1 MPERIPEYMPE
12 RMPDRML
19 EYRSNIS
26 NIYFQMVCQ
35 KLCPNNGSGWGS
47 LEESNCLD
55 NTLLSNCAQKV
66 FGAKQFQ
73 KPFIQKHFIH
83 ISLGKAV
90 PFTLGSQIHA
100 ES

>member
-1 MPERIPEYMPE
+1 MSDRMPAKILHQRRDKMPE
-12 RMPDRML
+12 RMLNKMPVSIAFHINCWYIRQR
-19 EYRSNIS
+19 E
-26 NIYFQMVCQ
+26 CQ
-35 KLCPNNGSGWGS
+35 REW
-47 LEESNCLD
+47 
-55 NTLLSNCAQKV
+55 LLSNCAQKV

-73 KPFIQKHFIH
+73 KPFIQTHFIH